1 MTSLAGTPLA
11 ALKLKGSLR
20 PYQRIALEAFEADRA
35 AGRRSTHLV
44 APPGSGKTVIGL
56 EIVRRLE
63 RPALVLAPT
72 ATVAGQWR
80 DKLALFTEDP
90 APYLAPDGPLRVFT
104 YQAICQTDDPG
115 GALREAATERLI
127 AERAQVTGTPRE
139 LVRAEVAAFSGGA
152 RSGDEN
158 HLRS

>member
-1 MTSLAGTPLA
+1 L
-11 ALKLKGSLR
+11 
-20 PYQRIALEAFEADRA
+20 
-35 AGRRSTHLV
+35 
-44 APPGSGKTVIGL
+44 IGL

-72 ATVAGQWR
+72 ATVACQWR

-90 APYLAPDGPLRVFT
+90 APYLAPNGPLQVFT
-104 YQAICQTDDPG
+104 YQAICQTNDPG

-139 LVRAEVAAFSGGA
+139 RVRAEVAAFTGSA
-152 RSGDEN
+152 REHFERDVATAIAIAGV
-158 HLRS
+158 LRVELAGLEPATSWVRCKAPGF